1 MKRLGLIGRL
11 LPVLA
16 VLTLIA
22 SCSDGGNGEISLISV
37 KLDKDSHWSMINQD
51 GQIVYEDAFKERPT
65 LCYNGVF
72 SVEEGDGI
80 TVYTDEDE
88 NNPQVLGECEN
99 LKCAGFMQRGLMPV
113 TFPNE
118 RIFIIDKNGKKKFEL
133 KPYEGKEI
141 IRCNPGYS
149 TDGLLCVELADGKR
163 GFVDTKGEMV
173 IKPQY
178 DIVYNYSDGIGLV
191 GIDKSDG
198 GRQYSLIDSKGETL
212 LKLKDSYDDIEP
224 FIMGESI
231 IVKQGDRMI
240 VVNTKGE
247 ETRLPA
253 KVKDVIACN
262 EEYII
267 FRDDEVGVATLD
279 GEIIIRPRY
288 ESIAFGSDNTFI
300 TNKAGNDEVE
310 ILNDK
315 GETVMK
321 LDYPKA
327 DEIADFGY
335 FAQDGKIIV
344 LLDKEGKPKS
354 NEEYYEVNNLIAEG
368 SVHSDYFNISE
379 IAQQLA
385 TLVTTDLPRQYALG
399 STPAKICKGEEASSS
414 RNYSYYN
421 DEIRLSEQVVSGVN
435 FSSSS
440 TLQFDQYTTTYDNN
454 YSRVWN
460 PDAHLVNIITTL
472 TFRKDWGEKGHNAIV
487 DAIKS
492 KGYKFSPT
500 QDSFETEGFYNTL
513 TNGKNEISIITQQN
527 NTVINIGATSGTP
540 TIAEA
545 TDNEET
551 DETAIEEFTR
561 ETAASAAPQTS
572 TSGDYS
578 ALVSNRLTAA
588 DLQGYS
594 KKDLRI
600 IRNTIYALHGM
611 RFKSKDLQAHF
622 GKIAWYSPS
631 VDVVPAS
638 KLSAIEKANIA
649 LIQKLE
655 K

>member
-1 MKRLGLIGRL
+1 MKIHGFIGRL

-16 VLTLIA
+16 VLTLIS

-51 GQIVYEDAFKERPT
+51 GQIVYEDAFKEMPT

-99 LKCAGFMQRGLMPV
+99 LKCAGFMQKGLMPV

-118 RIFIIDKNGKKKFEL
+118 RISIIDKNGKKKFEL
-133 KPYEGKEI
+133 KPYNGKEI
-141 IRCNPGYS
+141 IRCNLGYS
-149 TDGLLCVELADGKR
+149 TDGLLCVELADGKH

-178 DIVYNYSDGIGLV
+178 DIVYNYYNGIALV
-191 GIDKSDG
+191 SIDKSDG

-224 FIMGESI
+224 FIMGKSI
-231 IVKQGDRMI
+231 IVKQGDRML
-240 VVNTKGE
+240 VVNTDGE
-247 ETRLPA
+247 ETRLPS
-253 KVKDVIACN
+253 KVKDVIACSDK
-262 EEYII
+262 YII

-288 ESIAFGSDNTFI
+288 ESINFGSDNTFI
-300 TNKAGNDEVE
+300 AHKAGKDEVE

-315 GETVMK
+315 AETIQK

-327 DEIADFGY
+327 EEFANFGY

-354 NEEYYEVNNLIAEG
+354 NYEYYEVCNLIAKG
-368 SVHSDYFNISE
+368 NVSSDYFNISE

-385 TLVTTDLPRQYALG
+385 TLITTDLPKQYAFG
-399 STPAKICKGEEASSS
+399 STPATICKGEEASSS
-414 RNYSYYN
+414 RNYSYHY

-435 FSSSS
+435 FSSNT

-492 KGYKFSPT
+492 KGYKLSPT
-500 QDSFETEGFYNTL
+500 QNFFETEGFYNTL
-513 TNGKNEISIITQQN
+513 TNGKNELSIITQQN
-527 NTVINIGATSGTP
+527 NTVINIGSASDTP

-545 TDNEET
+545 TDNEKT
-551 DETAIEEFTR
+551 DETAIEQATR
-561 ETAASAAPQTS
+561 ETAASAAPQIS
-572 TSGDYS
+572 ASGDYRS
-578 ALVSNRLTAA
+578 LVGKKLTAA

-611 RFKSKDLQAHF
+611 RFKSKDLQAYF
-622 GKIAWYSPS
+622 GKQSWYTPT
-631 VDVVPAS
+631 VDNVPAS
-638 KLSAIEKANIA
+638 RLSATDKANIA
-649 LIQKLE
+649 LIYKME